1 MNRYIAVHLTVA
13 LLLAESPIATRPLA
27 AQEAGRHDH
36 APGAHAGE
44 RLGTVSFPNAG
55 ASAAQ
60 RPFLRGLALLHSFE
74 YDDARAAFR
83 DAAKVD
89 PGFAMA

>member
-1 MNRYIAVHLTVA
+1 MRLFPSLFALALVTAVPPV
-13 LLLAESPIATRPLA
+13 A
-27 AQEAGRHDH
+27 AQEVARHDH

-44 RLGTVSFPNAG
+44 RLGTVSFPNSG
-55 ASAAQ
+55 AAAAQ

-83 DAAKVD
+83 EAAKAD
-89 PGFAMA
+89 PGSRWRTGARR